1 MTAAPTSLPG
11 GWGDYVAEA
20 LDDLEARH
28 LMRRTQTRDDEGS
41 CGTSFGGN
49 DYLGLARNLR
59 VRRAAAA
66 AALDHGGGP
75 RGSLLVCGYS
85 RWHAR
90 LEATIARMRD
100 DAGAGRPQQHIHHKV
115 KANKF
120 DRIVSTTTKSTQ
132 YDDQL
137 LATKHA

>member
-1 MTAAPTSLPG
+1 MTAAPTCLPG
-11 GWGDYVAEA
+11 GWGDYVADA

-28 LMRRTQTRDDEGS
+28 LMRRTQIRDDEGS

-90 LEATIARMRD
+90 LEDDGSDREALYEDGIATFPCLVSS
-100 DAGAGRPQQHIHHKV
+100 PQALRKV
-115 KANKF
+115 A
-120 DRIVSTTTKSTQ
+120 S
-132 YDDQL
+132 
-137 LATKHA
+137 